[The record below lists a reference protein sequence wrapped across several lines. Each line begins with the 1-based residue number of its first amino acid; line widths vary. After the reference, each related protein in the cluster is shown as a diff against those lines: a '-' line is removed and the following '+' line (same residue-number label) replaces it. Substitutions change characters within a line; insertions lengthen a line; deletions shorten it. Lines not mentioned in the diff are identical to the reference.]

1 MAGPPCCFGNGN
13 ASAATP
19 RRGFTLLELLI
30 ALAVLAAISLVIYGH
45 GSSTVLQLRSMEE
58 RTLAR
63 WVAENQLAKLR
74 LERALALAKANESA
88 AGESTADESDT
99 QESAAENAGQ
109 PTVGRIKRASSDRG
123 SLSVGTR
130 REEFRQ
136 GDRTWRV
143 KLDTRSTSDPALF
156 RVEVSVFS
164 VEAGR
169 EVGPLDT
176 LTAFIGR
183 Y

>member
-1 MAGPPCCFGNGN
+1 M
-13 ASAATP
+13 

-45 GSSTVLQLRSMEE
+45 GTSTVLQLRSMEE

-63 WVAENQLAKLR
+63 WVAENQLARLR
-74 LERALALAKANESA
+74 LERALALAEKNEAA
-88 AGESTADESDT
+88 AGESTATDEST
-99 QESAAENAGQ
+99 TENDGQ
-109 PTVGRIKRASSDRG
+109 PTVQRASISRASSDRG
-123 SLSVGTR
+123 TASVGTR

-156 RVEVSVFS
+156 RVEVTVFS